1 MIKTKT
7 IHRVITRAKV
17 MSKFFFFSE
26 MSCRYSYGDL
36 GMLALSVQKIKIEK
50 KKRKL
55 ISPLIWFVQIISEN
69 ETDVYSMSSS
79 L

>member
-1 MIKTKT
+1 
-7 IHRVITRAKV
+7 
-17 MSKFFFFSE
+17 
-26 MSCRYSYGDL
+26 
-36 GMLALSVQKIKIEK
+36 MLALSVQKIKIEK

-55 ISPLIWFVQIISEN
+55 ISALIWFVQIISES